1 MLQIRP
7 TALREILEDAIAA
20 GVTAGYRRAYKHN
33 DSPSFEAITD
43 AIVASVMLNI
53 DETFEI
59 GNEG

>member
-7 TALREILEDAIAA
+7 TALRDILEDAIAA

-33 DSPSFEAITD
+33 DHPSIEAITD

-53 DETFEI
+53 DEMFEI
-59 GNEG
+59 GHES

>member
-7 TALREILEDAIAA
+7 TALRDILEDAIAA

-43 AIVASVMLNI
+43 AIVASVMLNL
-53 DETFEI
+53 DEMFEI